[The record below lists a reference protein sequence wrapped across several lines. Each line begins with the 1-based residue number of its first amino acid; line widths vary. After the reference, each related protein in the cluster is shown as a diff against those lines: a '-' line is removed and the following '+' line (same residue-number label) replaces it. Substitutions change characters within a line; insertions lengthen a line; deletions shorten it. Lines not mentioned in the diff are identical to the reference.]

1 MTLSLRLPFARWVS
15 FSVLALLM
23 SGCVAPMMVG
33 GFVGGTMV
41 ASDRRTAGAQLED
54 QGIEIR
60 ANARIREQ
68 IGAGVHINV
77 TSYNRQVLLTG
88 EVSKTQEKQ
97 LTEQILN
104 RVENVRSV
112 VNELAVAPNSSLSD
126 RTNDALVSGK
136 VKASMIDSRDVFASA
151 FKVVTERGTVYL
163 MGRVTQREAN
173 RAVEIARGI
182 SGVQKII
189 RVFEII
195 TEEELKTLQPPPA
208 SEPASAGP
216 ASKP

>member
-1 MTLSLRLPFARWVS
+1 MKKSIRFNAFTAVGVLTATL
-15 FSVLALLM
+15 LLQA
-23 SGCVAPMMVG
+23 CAPMVVG

-60 ANARIREQ
+60 ASARIREQ
-68 IGAGVHINV
+68 IGSGVHIHV

-88 EVSKTQEKQ
+88 EVAKAQDKQ
-97 LTEQILN
+97 LAEQILN

-136 VKASMIDSRDVFASA
+136 VKASMVDSRDVFASA

-163 MGRVTQREAN
+163 MGRVTQREAT
-173 RAVEIARGI
+173 RAVEIARGV

-195 TEEELKTLQPPPA
+195 TEEELKTMQYQPANESAATAPA
-208 SEPASAGP
+208 G
-216 ASKP
+216 KP

>member
-1 MTLSLRLPFARWVS
+1 MTKIQTFKLSRIIAAGFLTLGLSA
-15 FSVLALLM
+15 
-23 SGCVAPMMVG
+23 CVAPLVVG

-41 ASDRRTAGAQLED
+41 ASDRRTSGAQLED

-60 ANARIREQ
+60 ASTRIREQ
-68 IGAGVHINV
+68 IGTGVHINV

-88 EVSKTQEKQ
+88 EVSKAQEKQ
-97 LTEQILN
+97 LAEQIIA

-126 RTNDALVSGK
+126 RANDSLISGK
-136 VKASMIDSRDVFASA
+136 VKATMVDNRDVFANA
-151 FKVVTERGTVYL
+151 YKVVTERGNVYL

-173 RAVEIARGI
+173 RATEVARTVG
-182 SGVQKII
+182 GVKKVV

-195 TEEELKTLQPPPA
+195 TEEELKALLPEAPKAPPA
-208 SEPASAGP
+208 PA
-216 ASKP
+216 K

>member
-1 MTLSLRLPFARWVS
+1 MTQIEPFKLHRIIAAGLLTLGLSA
-15 FSVLALLM
+15 
-23 SGCVAPMMVG
+23 CVAPLMVG

-41 ASDRRTAGAQLED
+41 ASDRRTSGAQLED

-60 ANARIREQ
+60 ASARIREQ
-68 IGAGVHINV
+68 IGTGVHINV

-88 EVSKTQEKQ
+88 EVSKAQEKQ
-97 LTEQILN
+97 LADQILA

-112 VNELAVAPNSSLSD
+112 VNELAVAPISSLSD
-126 RTNDALVSGK
+126 RANDALISGK
-136 VKASMIDSRDVFASA
+136 VKATMVDSRDVFANA
-151 FKVVTERGTVYL
+151 YKVVTERGTVYL

-173 RAVEIARGI
+173 RAVEIARGV

-195 TEEELKTLQPPPA
+195 TEEELKTLQPPPMNDTPP
-208 SEPASAGP
+208 SQ

>member
-1 MTLSLRLPFARWVS
+1 MTLSLRLPFARWVGLS
-15 FSVLALLM
+15 LLALLLG
-23 SGCVAPMMVG
+23 GCVAPLMVG

-60 ANARIREQ
+60 ASARIREQ
-68 IGAGVHINV
+68 IGSGVHINV

-88 EVSKTQEKQ
+88 EVAKAQDKQ
-97 LTEQILN
+97 LAEQILN

-136 VKASMIDSRDVFASA
+136 VKATMVDSRDVFANA

-163 MGRVTQREAN
+163 MGRVTQREAT
-173 RAVEIARGI
+173 RAVEIARGV

-195 TEEELKTLQPPPA
+195 TEEELKTLQPQPA
-208 SEPASAGP
+208 NEPAAAAP

>member
-1 MTLSLRLPFARWVS
+1 MTKTHQLNLTRIFAAG
-15 FSVLALLM
+15 FLALGL
-23 SGCVAPMMVG
+23 SACVAPLMVG

-41 ASDRRTAGAQLED
+41 ASDRRTSGAQLED

-60 ANARIREQ
+60 ASARIREQ
-68 IGAGVHINV
+68 IGSGVHINV

-88 EVSKTQEKQ
+88 EVSKAQEKQ
-97 LTEQILN
+97 LAEQILA

-126 RTNDALVSGK
+126 RANDALISGK
-136 VKASMIDSRDVFASA
+136 VKASMVDSRDVFANA
-151 FKVVTERGTVYL
+151 YKVVTERGTVYL

-173 RAVEIARGI
+173 RAVEIARGV

-189 RVFEII
+189 RVFETIS
-195 TEEELKTLQPPPA
+195 EEELKSMQPEPPSQA
-208 SEPASAGP
+208 PAAP

>member
-1 MTLSLRLPFARWVS
+1 MTKTDHVNLTRIFAAG
-15 FSVLALLM
+15 FLALGL
-23 SGCVAPMMVG
+23 SACVAPLMVG

-41 ASDRRTAGAQLED
+41 ASDRRTSGAQLED

-60 ANARIREQ
+60 ASARIREQ
-68 IGAGVHINV
+68 IGSGVNINV

-88 EVSKTQEKQ
+88 EVSKAQEKQ
-97 LTEQILN
+97 LAEQILA

-126 RTNDALVSGK
+126 RANDALISGK
-136 VKASMIDSRDVFASA
+136 VKASMVDSRDVFANA
-151 FKVVTERGTVYL
+151 YKVVTERGTVYL

-173 RAVEIARGI
+173 RAVEIARGV

-189 RVFEII
+189 RVFETIS
-195 TEEELKTLQPPPA
+195 EEELKTLQPEPPSQA
-208 SEPASAGP
+208 PVAP

>member
-1 MTLSLRLPFARWVS
+1 MKNFAAFKLPRIFAWVMLTAGLSA
-15 FSVLALLM
+15 
-23 SGCVAPMMVG
+23 CVAPLMVG

-41 ASDRRTAGAQLED
+41 ASDRRTSGAQLED

-60 ANARIREQ
+60 ASSRIREQ
-68 IGAGVHINV
+68 IGSGVHINV

-88 EVSKTQEKQ
+88 EVTKAQEKQ
-97 LTEQILN
+97 LAEQILI

-112 VNELAVAPNSSLSD
+112 VNELATAPNSSMSD
-126 RTNDALVSGK
+126 RANDALISGK
-136 VKASMIDSRDVFASA
+136 VKASMVDSRDVFANA

-163 MGRVTQREAN
+163 MGRVTQREAT
-173 RAVEIARGI
+173 RAVEIARGV

-195 TEEELKTLQPPPA
+195 TEEELKTLQPQPP
-208 SEPASAGP
+208 SEAAPAP
-216 ASKP
+216 TSKP

>member
-1 MTLSLRLPFARWVS
+1 MKQTFTVNCTRWVGMS
-15 FSVLALLM
+15 LLAMLLG
-23 SGCVAPMMVG
+23 GCVAPLMVG

-54 QGIEIR
+54 QGIELR
-60 ANARIREQ
+60 ASARIREQ
-68 IGAGVHINV
+68 IGTGVHINV

-88 EVSKTQEKQ
+88 EVSKASEKQ
-97 LTEQILN
+97 LAEQILN

-136 VKASMIDSRDVFASA
+136 VKASMVDSRDVFASA

-173 RAVEIARGI
+173 RAVEIARGV

-195 TEEELKTLQPPPA
+195 TEEELKTLQPQPA
-208 SEPASAGP
+208 SDSTSGAPAN
-216 ASKP
+216 KP

>member
-1 MTLSLRLPFARWVS
+1 
-15 FSVLALLM
+15 
-23 SGCVAPMMVG
+23 
-33 GFVGGTMV
+33 
-41 ASDRRTAGAQLED
+41 
-54 QGIEIR
+54 
-60 ANARIREQ
+60 
-68 IGAGVHINV
+68 
-77 TSYNRQVLLTG
+77 
-88 EVSKTQEKQ
+88 
-97 LTEQILN
+97 
-104 RVENVRSV
+104 VENVRSV

-163 MGRVTQREAN
+163 MGRVTQREAT
-173 RAVEIARGI
+173 RAVEIARGV

-208 SEPASAGP
+208 SEPAAAAP

>member
-1 MTLSLRLPFARWVS
+1 MTIDTWIGLAMAQRASDIHLR
-15 FSVLALLM
+15 
-23 SGCVAPMMVG
+23 SGAPPMMRVDG
-33 GFVGGTMV
+33 DLHT
-41 ASDRRTAGAQLED
+41 
-54 QGIEIR
+54 
-60 ANARIREQ
+60 
-68 IGAGVHINV
+68 
-77 TSYNRQVLLTG
+77 LTPQ
-88 EVSKTQEKQ
+88 SLAQEKQ
-97 LTEQILN
+97 LAEQILN

-112 VNELAVAPNSSLSD
+112 VNELAVAPNSSLSE
-126 RTNDALVSGK
+126 RSNDALISGK

-163 MGRVTQREAN
+163 MGRVTQREAT
-173 RAVEIARGI
+173 RAVEIARGV

-208 SEPASAGP
+208 SEPAAAAP

>member
-1 MTLSLRLPFARWVS
+1 MKNFAAFKLPRLFAWVMLTAGLSA
-15 FSVLALLM
+15 
-23 SGCVAPMMVG
+23 CVAPLMVG

-41 ASDRRTAGAQLED
+41 ASDRRTSGAQLED

-60 ANARIREQ
+60 ASSRIREQ
-68 IGAGVHINV
+68 IGSGVHINV

-88 EVSKTQEKQ
+88 EVTKAQEKQ
-97 LTEQILN
+97 LAEQILI

-112 VNELAVAPNSSLSD
+112 VNELATAPNSSMSD
-126 RTNDALVSGK
+126 RANDALISGK
-136 VKASMIDSRDVFASA
+136 VKASMVDSRDVFANA

-163 MGRVTQREAN
+163 MGRVTQRKAT
-173 RAVEIARGI
+173 RAVEIARGV

-195 TEEELKTLQPPPA
+195 TEEELKTLQPQPP
-208 SEPASAGP
+208 SEAAPAP
-216 ASKP
+216 TSKS

>member
-1 MTLSLRLPFARWVS
+1 
-15 FSVLALLM
+15 
-23 SGCVAPMMVG
+23 MVG

-54 QGIEIR
+54 QGIEVR
-60 ANARIREQ
+60 ASTRIREQ
-68 IGAGVHINV
+68 IGSGVHINV

-88 EVSKTQEKQ
+88 EVSKAQEKQ
-97 LTEQILN
+97 LAEQILN

-112 VNELAVAPNSSLSD
+112 VNELAVAPNSSLSE
-126 RTNDALVSGK
+126 RSNDALISGK

-163 MGRVTQREAN
+163 MGRVTQREAT
-173 RAVEIARGI
+173 RAVEIARGV

-195 TEEELKTLQPPPA
+195 TEEELKTLQPPPVN
-208 SEPASAGP
+208 EPAAAAP

>member
-1 MTLSLRLPFARWVS
+1 MTPSLRLQLSRMLGLT
-15 FSVLALLM
+15 VLALLL
-23 SGCVAPMMVG
+23 SGCVAPLMMG

-60 ANARIREQ
+60 ASARIREQ
-68 IGAGVHINV
+68 IGSGVHINV

-88 EVSKTQEKQ
+88 EVSKAQDKQ
-97 LTEQILN
+97 MAEQVLN

-136 VKASMIDSRDVFASA
+136 VKASMVDSRDVFASA

-163 MGRVTQREAN
+163 MGRVTQREAT
-173 RAVEIARGI
+173 RAVEIARGV

-195 TEEELKTLQPPPA
+195 TEEELKTMQSQPA
-208 SEPASAGP
+208 NEPAAAGP

>member
-1 MTLSLRLPFARWVS
+1 MTKTHPLNLTRIFAAC
-15 FSVLALLM
+15 FLALGL
-23 SGCVAPMMVG
+23 SACVAPLMVG

-41 ASDRRTAGAQLED
+41 ASDRRTSGAQLED

-60 ANARIREQ
+60 ASARIREQ
-68 IGAGVHINV
+68 IGSGVHINV

-88 EVSKTQEKQ
+88 EVSKAQEKQ
-97 LTEQILN
+97 LAEQILA

-126 RTNDALVSGK
+126 RANDALISGK
-136 VKASMIDSRDVFASA
+136 VKASMVDSRDVFANA
-151 FKVVTERGTVYL
+151 YKVVTERGTVYL

-173 RAVEIARGI
+173 RAVEIARGV

-189 RVFEII
+189 RVFETIS
-195 TEEELKTLQPPPA
+195 EEELKSMQPEPPSQA
-208 SEPASAGP
+208 PAAP

>member
-1 MTLSLRLPFARWVS
+1 MTSSLRFHLSRLAGL
-15 FSVLALLM
+15 SVLTLLL
-23 SGCVAPMMVG
+23 SGCVAPLMVG
-33 GFVGGTMV
+33 GFVGSTMV

-54 QGIEIR
+54 QGIELR
-60 ANARIREQ
+60 ASTRIREQ
-68 IGAGVHINV
+68 IGSGVHINV

-88 EVSKTQEKQ
+88 EVSKAQEKQ
-97 LTEQILN
+97 LAEQILN

-112 VNELAVAPNSSLSD
+112 VNELAVAERS
-126 RTNDALVSGK
+126 NDALISGK

-163 MGRVTQREAN
+163 MGRVTQREAT
-173 RAVEIARGI
+173 RAVEIARGV

-195 TEEELKTLQPPPA
+195 TEEELKTLQPQPA
-208 SEPASAGP
+208 NDPAAAAP

>member
-1 MTLSLRLPFARWVS
+1 MTPSLRLQLSRMLGLT
-15 FSVLALLM
+15 VLALLL
-23 SGCVAPMMVG
+23 SGCVAPLMVG

-60 ANARIREQ
+60 ASARIREQ
-68 IGAGVHINV
+68 IGSSVHINV

-88 EVSKTQEKQ
+88 EVSKAQEKQ
-97 LTEQILN
+97 LAEQVLN

-112 VNELAVAPNSSLSD
+112 VNELAVAPNSSLSE
-126 RTNDALVSGK
+126 RSNDALISGK

-163 MGRVTQREAN
+163 MGRVTQREAT
-173 RAVEIARGI
+173 RAVEIARGV

-195 TEEELKTLQPPPA
+195 TEEELKTMQSQPA
-208 SEPASAGP
+208 NEPAAAGP

>member
-1 MTLSLRLPFARWVS
+1 MTPSLRLPLSRLVGL
-15 FSVLALLM
+15 SVLALLL
-23 SGCVAPMMVG
+23 SGCVAPLMVG

-60 ANARIREQ
+60 ASARIREQ
-68 IGAGVHINV
+68 IGSGVHINV

-88 EVSKTQEKQ
+88 EVSKAQDKQ
-97 LTEQILN
+97 MAEQILN
-104 RVENVRSV
+104 RVENVRTV
-112 VNELAVAPNSSLSD
+112 VNELAVASNSSLSD

-136 VKASMIDSRDVFASA
+136 VKASMVDSRDVFASA

-163 MGRVTQREAN
+163 MGRVTQREAT
-173 RAVEIARGI
+173 RAVEIARGV

-195 TEEELKTLQPPPA
+195 TEEELKTMQYQPANESAATAPA
-208 SEPASAGP
+208 G
-216 ASKP
+216 KP